1 MDVILPSRFTRVLFE
16 QTNLQG
22 VWERSLPVFTVN
34 IHISKVSIIMS
45 FLGKMLIENAKKKEA
60 NNRDDEISEQSL
72 QSHRT
77 EENDAFM

>member
-1 MDVILPSRFTRVLFE
+1 
-16 QTNLQG
+16 
-22 VWERSLPVFTVN
+22 
-34 IHISKVSIIMS
+34 MS